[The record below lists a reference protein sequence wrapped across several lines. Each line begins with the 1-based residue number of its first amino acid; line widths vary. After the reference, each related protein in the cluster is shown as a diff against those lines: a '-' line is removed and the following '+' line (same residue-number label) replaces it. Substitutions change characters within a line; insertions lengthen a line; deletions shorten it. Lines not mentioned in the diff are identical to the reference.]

1 MSTINRIKNSFFAVS
16 AFLVIVSSVAITNFE
31 TVSASAPGAVVS
43 PTKLEHD
50 PSALAYPA
58 VDYSTVPG
66 VYTQD
71 DGTHVQYIEFPP
83 LHIIISNLN
92 K

>member
-1 MSTINRIKNSFFAVS
+1 MSVANNIKDSFFAIS
-16 AFLVIVSSVAITNFE
+16 AFLVIISSAAIINFS
-31 TVSASAPGAVVS
+31 TVSASSQDGTVDTS
-43 PTKLEHD
+43 GFEYN
-50 PSALAYPA
+50 PSAVAYPA

-66 VYTQD
+66 VYTKD

-83 LHIIISNLN
+83 LHIVIPDLN